1 MSSVL
6 GRTGVVEILVSHSAE
21 TLKKAVA
28 AFS

>member
-1 MSSVL
+1 MPSVL